1 MIGEN
6 VVIDIPGN
14 KLENDTPPE
23 TEDWRDTCGGIL
35 NCS

>member
-1 MIGEN
+1 LQYSLSFFSIEMIGET

-23 TEDWRDTCGGIL
+23 TED
-35 NCS
+35 

>member
-23 TEDWRDTCGGIL
+23 TED
-35 NCS
+35 